1 MKEEARF
8 IGLDEQV
15 PIAKSVVYGLQHII
29 AMFAG
34 VVAVP
39 LIVGSAIDLTAAQKT
54 ILVQGAL
61 IASGIGTIL
70 QTSRVWILGARFPVC
85 MGTAF
90 VFISPMIS
98 IGNTFGV
105 QAIFGA
111 LIVGGFV
118 EFIVSTFIWR
128 IRRFFPPLVTSTVV
142 TLIGLGLIPVGFNWA
157 AGGGTALFGEPIAF
171 IIAGLVLVIMIVA
184 NRFTTGF
191 LQTVCIIFA
200 IVCGYVISGI
210 AGILDMNYVL
220 KADWIALPNVFSFG
234 PPQFIVGAILGI
246 LAAQF
251 GSMLETVGDIYAT
264 GSVLNEEV
272 KPETLRGAV
281 AVDGIGS
288 AIGTIFNGFSL
299 TSFSQNIGVI
309 GITRIGS
316 RHVVRIGGIILVL
329 MGLFPKFAAVVTAM
343 PGPVLG
349 GVGIVMFGSVAA
361 AGVGQLSGIKLGS
374 RELLIFATAIGL
386 GLGFGLA
393 GSEALEKLPKALQI
407 ILHSGVVVGA
417 IVAILLNEVMPKR
430 GLDQKD

>member
-1 MKEEARF
+1 MREEARF
-8 IGLDEQV
+8 IGLDEKV
-15 PIAKSVVYGLQHII
+15 PLAKSAVYGLQHII

-39 LIVGSAIDLTAAQKT
+39 LIVGGAIDLSPAQKT

-70 QTSRVWILGARFPVC
+70 QTGRVFILGARFPVC

-90 VFISPMIS
+90 VFITPMIS
-98 IGNTFGV
+98 IGNTYGV
-105 QAIFGA
+105 SAIFGA
-111 LIVGGFV
+111 LIVGGIV

-128 IRRFFPPLVTSTVV
+128 IKRFFPPLVTSTVV

-157 AGGGTALFGEPIAF
+157 VGSGTPFFAQPIAF

-191 LQTVCIIFA
+191 IQTICIIFA
-200 IVCGYVISGI
+200 IVCGYIISALFGV
-210 AGILDMNYVL
+210 LDMNYVL
-220 KADWIALPNVFSFG
+220 EAKWVALPKFFAFG
-234 PPQFIVGAILGI
+234 WPQFKLGAILGI

-264 GSVLNEEV
+264 GTVLNEEV
-272 KPETLRGAV
+272 KKENLQGAV
-281 AVDGIGS
+281 AVDGIAS
-288 AIGTIFNGFSL
+288 SIATIFNGFSL

-309 GITRIGS
+309 GITRVGS
-316 RHVVRIGGIILVL
+316 RHVVRIGGIILVI
-329 MGLFPKFAAVVTAM
+329 MGLFPKFAAIITAM
-343 PGPVLG
+343 PAPVLG

-361 AGVGQLSGIKLGS
+361 AGVGQLAGIKLTP

-393 GSEALEKLPKALQI
+393 SGDALANLPKALQI

-417 IVAILLNEVMPKR
+417 IVAILLNEVIPKR
-430 GLDQKD
+430 QSE